1 MQRYTFFL
9 ILPNFYVVF
18 SILGSEKEFSKNSSL
33 ITRSAISCCSIEVY
47 SVGSPYTT
55 RHHTHHPN
63 RCILLRM
70 WILYVQFTLSPL
82 VTLKKVT
89 SELSSQLL
97 LSQNDML
104 CEGDEWVTSEAKWI
118 TAVMRCIINRY
129 RAMGD
134 ELTSSM
140 KILFFFCKNKPY
152 NSKSLMPSLSL
163 RSSSVPKSVQIRSAT
178 IGS

>member
-9 ILPNFYVVF
+9 ILPNLYAVF
-18 SILGSEKEFSKNSSL
+18 SISGSEKEFSKSSSL
-33 ITRSAISCCSIEVY
+33 VTRSVVSCCDVDVY
-47 SVGSPYTT
+47 SANSPYAT

-97 LSQNDML
+97 LYQNDML
-104 CEGDEWVTSEAKWI
+104 CEGDEWVTSESKWI
-118 TAVMRCIINRY
+118 TAVILWCTLCY
-129 RAMGD
+129 SATGD
-134 ELTSSM
+134 ESQSSV
-140 KILFFFCKNKPY
+140 KILFFYLWKISNTTQKLLCLRWSFALPPYQSRCK
-152 NSKSLMPSLSL
+152 
-163 RSSSVPKSVQIRSAT
+163 SVPQL
-178 IGS
+178 